1 MGFSYEVIRCKMSSV
16 QQIIGVLR
24 GSHFGAQ
31 SVQPLDVQF
40 VPTYNAV
47 LSAFRLQYF
56 VHTMCTLNA
65 IVCFS

>member
-1 MGFSYEVIRCKMSSV
+1 MGFCYEVITCKMSSV

-47 LSAFRLQYF
+47 LSAFRLCSIFYIQC
-56 VHTMCTLNA
+56 VL
-65 IVCFS
+65 